1 MEMYTLTE
9 SGFELLQD
17 GINLNDRVFF
27 IATDEDAGDTLDVSV
42 VFVDANGV
50 SEDLQIPKITKLDD
64 KYLYSFPSRL
74 VKSFGI
80 VLQAPT
86 PTPTPTPT
94 QTPTP
99 TPTQTSTPT
108 QTPTPTPTQHLFQF
122 LILYQM
128 MVMMIKV

>member
-1 MEMYTLTE
+1 MIVCY
-9 SGFELLQD
+9 
-17 GINLNDRVFF
+17 
-27 IATDEDAGDTLDVSV
+27 IATDEDAADTLDVS

-64 KYLYSFPSRL
+64 KYLHSFPSRL

-86 PTPTPTPT
+86 PTPTLTPT

-108 QTPTPTPTQHLFQF
+108 QTPTPTPTPTPIP
-122 LILYQM
+122 ILYFVSNDGNDDQSEWRR
-128 MVMMIKV
+128 K